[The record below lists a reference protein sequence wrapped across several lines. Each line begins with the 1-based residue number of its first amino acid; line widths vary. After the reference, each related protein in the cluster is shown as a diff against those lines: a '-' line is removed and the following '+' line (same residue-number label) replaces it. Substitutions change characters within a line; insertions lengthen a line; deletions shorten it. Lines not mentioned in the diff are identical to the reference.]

1 MNAEPLDSRV
11 QVPVLAVPR
20 DRSLEQVTSVSQ
32 LSENSAVAGHI
43 EAFYTYRVND
53 NITVTPDF
61 YVITKPEHND
71 NNDPIWVGALRT
83 TFAF

>member
-1 MNAEPLDSRV
+1 MGGIIVGIP
-11 QVPVLAVPR
+11 PK
-20 DRSLEQVTSVSQ
+20 VTSSDYR
-32 LSENSAVAGHI
+32 NSDGLLREDPSTSLHL

-71 NNDPIWVGALRT
+71 NNDAIWVGALRT